1 MKFAVIDIGS
11 NSVRLL
17 SWADGTSLYK
27 RLITTRLAEGM
38 REGELS
44 EGAMHRTA
52 DAVRIFSEEGERIGT
67 RVVCFATA
75 AVRSSK
81 NGGEFC
87 ELVKNTCGQDVD
99 VVSGEAEAELA
110 LSGALGNEDG
120 AVIDIGGGSTEY
132 GVRKNGKTVFSVSM
146 PVGAVRLHERCGE
159 REELL
164 RAAIEEAIPSDLPKP
179 CGKVYA
185 VGGTA
190 STLASLKLGS
200 KHYDPALLQ
209 NCLLPFGWVEKTASE
224 LLSMTKEKRS
234 HLRGMEK
241 DRADIIAGGAL
252 LLFMLMKKLS
262 LSELRFSDRD
272 NLEGYLALRGLL

>member
-38 REGELS
+38 KEGELS
-44 EGAMHRTA
+44 EASMRRTA
-52 DAVRIFSEEGERIGT
+52 DAVRIFSEEGERANA
-67 RVVCFATA
+67 RVVSFATA

-81 NGGEFC
+81 NGGKFC
-87 ELVKNTCGQDVD
+87 ELVKRMCGQEVD
-99 VVSGEAEAELA
+99 VVSGEEEAELA
-110 LSGALGNEDG
+110 LCGALGNEDG
-120 AVIDIGGGSTEY
+120 AVLDVGGASSEY
-132 GVRKNGKTVFSVSM
+132 GVRKNGKTVFSVSL
-146 PVGAVRLHERCGE
+146 PVGAVRLHERCGD

-164 RAAIEEAIPSDLPKP
+164 RAAIWEAISSDLEKP

-190 STLASLKLGS
+190 STLASVKLGLE
-200 KHYDPALLQ
+200 HYDPVRLQ
-209 NCLLPFGWVEKTASE
+209 GCSLPFDWVEGTANA
-224 LLSMTKEKRS
+224 LLSMTKEERS
-234 HLRGMEK
+234 LIRGMEK

-252 LLFMLMKKLS
+252 LVAMLMKKLS
-262 LSELRFSDRD
+262 LSELLFSDRD
-272 NLEGYLALRGLL
+272 NLEGYLVLRGLV